1 MKRYIAKRVAH
12 ALLVIYFVA
21 TIVFLVVRAIPGSP
35 ITLMLGSNAPP
46 EARQALRRELGL
58 NQPIYIQY
66 FKWMSDMFTGN
77 LGNSIIE
84 QRSVLEMLIG
94 VAEPTVSIGLL
105 GMGIALTIALPAGI
119 VSAVYRYQIEDHI
132 ATLVAFLG
140 ISMPGFWV
148 GILLILLVGT
158 NTSLVASFG
167 YTSFQE
173 GIVPWLQHII
183 LPAIAVALPPGA
195 ILMRMTRSAMLEV
208 INEDYMRTA
217 RAKGLDGKLI
227 LFNHGLQNALI
238 PVVTVAGILFA
249 VLLGG
254 IVAVEV
260 VFGINGLGR
269 LLISSIERRDYPV
282 IQGAVIV
289 LSFIFVFMNLFID
302 ILYPMIN
309 PQIRYQGAR

>member
-1 MKRYIAKRVAH
+1 
-12 ALLVIYFVA
+12 
-21 TIVFLVVRAIPGSP
+21 
-35 ITLMLGSNAPP
+35 MLGSNAPP

-84 QRSVLEMLIG
+84 QRSVLEMVIG

-227 LFNHGLQNALI
+227 LFKHGLQNALI